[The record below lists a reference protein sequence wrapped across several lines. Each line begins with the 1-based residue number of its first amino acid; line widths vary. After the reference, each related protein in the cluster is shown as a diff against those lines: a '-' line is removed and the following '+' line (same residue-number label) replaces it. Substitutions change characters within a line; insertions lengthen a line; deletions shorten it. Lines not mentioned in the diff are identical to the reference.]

1 MPKYMSNTSLIL
13 EKLEELY
20 DNLLLFGN
28 TDTLIQYGSLFLKKG
43 ADNKWELGS
52 VDASHIDGCFEI
64 PAFISRINEMAL
76 FNLSGLT
83 AITFEEGSILESIK
97 NRAFLNCKNLIY
109 ANLPDTCEHIGC
121 RAFEDCSNLKEV
133 ILPLGLKCLDS
144 FAFENCN
151 SLQSIRI
158 PLLTCLE
165 KQ

>member
-64 PAFISRINEMAL
+64 PAFISRIMKEKNVY
-76 FNLSGLT
+76 
-83 AITFEEGSILESIK
+83 IK
-97 NRAFLNCKNLIY
+97 RSEIDMLRQKL
-109 ANLPDTCEHIGC
+109 
-121 RAFEDCSNLKEV
+121 
-133 ILPLGLKCLDS
+133 
-144 FAFENCN
+144 
-151 SLQSIRI
+151 
-158 PLLTCLE
+158 
-165 KQ
+165 